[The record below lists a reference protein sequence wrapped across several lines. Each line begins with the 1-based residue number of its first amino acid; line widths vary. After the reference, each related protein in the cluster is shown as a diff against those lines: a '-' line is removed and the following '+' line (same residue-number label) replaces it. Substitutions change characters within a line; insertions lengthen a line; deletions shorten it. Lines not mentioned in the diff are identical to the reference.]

1 MSTDANAR
9 AAARPSLGHIPG
21 LDGIRALSVLAIIA
35 FHTGLNSVPG
45 GYYGVDAF
53 FVLSGFLI
61 TSLLVKEWGSSGTI
75 RLRRFWAG
83 RARRLLPALFLLV
96 TVMGIVMAFVP
107 TLLEAPHML
116 GYAIATVFY
125 FSNWYSA
132 HTSATYFSLSSGQS
146 PLLHTWS
153 LAIEEQFYLVWPLIV
168 LAVLKLGRGRLYARR
183 YAGGGSGGSAGH
195 ASARR
200 SRRRQERSVEIL
212 GGGTLTLAPAPAPAS
227 VDPEWERRRR
237 LQVLFGVACFGSLGS
252 ALAMVILAPNGYTT
266 RAYYGTD
273 CRAQA
278 LLVGAAISIGL
289 TLWREG
295 SSRQWFRTMAGV
307 LGIAGAAGT
316 AVLWTTVNENSV
328 FAFSGGFLI
337 ASLAAGGVVLACA
350 VAPRSLTVRL
360 LEPPPLPQ
368 WGRIS
373 YGMYL
378 WYWPV
383 LLVMTGQRLHWG
395 VYPLFL
401 ARVGITV
408 AIAALSYDLVEMP
421 IRRGALKNWRS
432 WVAAPIGAAAAITAI
447 FVSTLVP
454 VGAAQLA
461 GTPISIQLPASTTTT
476 TTTTTQP
483 AVAGQSTTSTL
494 PPTTT
499 TTTLP
504 PTYLSLPLPAS
515 TGKAANRPIKVLLVG
530 DSIAGTLG
538 VGLAQLADQ
547 SHYKMQFANE
557 GSPGCSLSMQ
567 QQIKT
572 LWYTLAPG
580 PPCSSTNPDA
590 LFATWRKWVDAYNP
604 DVVLYVARG
613 ETFDQEVGGKWQNLG
628 QSSFD
633 DYVASRYRD
642 AVNVLGSKGATVVL
656 MTSPY
661 YDSGTQ
667 PSGTPW
673 PEDAASRV
681 QIDNSTM
688 REVASTSTTGAGT
701 ALDGKVYVFDLN
713 TVVDPGGKYSATIGP
728 YNIRCNDGVH
738 FSQSGGEYVGLR
750 LLPDLVALGQAH
762 ATAAPG
768 GAWPGTMPP
777 STPSWFPSLPCQ

>member
-9 AAARPSLGHIPG
+9 GARPSLGHIRG

-83 RARRLLPALFLLV
+83 RARRLLPALFLLI

-107 TLLEAPHML
+107 SLLEAPHML

-125 FSNWYSA
+125 VSNWYST

-153 LAIEEQFYLVWPLIV
+153 LAIEEQFYLVWPLVV
-168 LAVLKLGRGRLYARR
+168 LAVLKLGRGRLYAWR
-183 YAGGGSGGSAGH
+183 YGGGQSGH
-195 ASARR
+195 AAPRRSWGRRARR
-200 SRRRQERSVEIL
+200 ERPIEIL
-212 GGGTLTLAPAPAPAS
+212 GGGTMVLKPAPAPAS

-237 LQVLFGVACFGSLGS
+237 LQVLFGVACFGSLAS
-252 ALAMVILAPNGYTT
+252 ALAMVFFAPNGYTT

-289 TLWREG
+289 TLWPEG
-295 SSRQWFRTMAGV
+295 SHRRWFRTSAGV
-307 LGIAGAAGT
+307 AGILGVAGT
-316 AVLWTTVNENSV
+316 ALLWTTVQENSV
-328 FAFSGGFLI
+328 FAFSGGFLL

-350 VAPRSLTVRL
+350 VAPRSIVVRL
-360 LEPPPLPQ
+360 LELPPLPQ

-421 IRRGALKNWRS
+421 IRRGALRHWRS
-432 WVAAPIGAAAAITAI
+432 WVAAPIGAAVAISAVLI
-447 FVSTLVP
+447 STLVP
-454 VGAAQLA
+454 VGATELVGKPIDIQTA
-461 GTPISIQLPASTTTT
+461 GAATAASTPTTQPVVPGQSTSSTVATSTTTT
-476 TTTTTQP
+476 VP
-483 AVAGQSTTSTL
+483 AR
-494 PPTTT
+494 
-499 TTTLP
+499 
-504 PTYLSLPLPAS
+504 TYLSLPLPPPSGQAD
-515 TGKAANRPIKVLLVG
+515 KPVKVLIVG
-530 DSIAGTLG
+530 DSVAGTLG
-538 VGLAQLADQ
+538 VGLADLANR
-547 SHYKMQFANE
+547 SHYEVQFANE
-557 GSPGCSLSMQ
+557 GSPGCSASMQ
-567 QQIKT
+567 EQIKV
-572 LWYTLAPG
+572 LWYTVPPN
-580 PPCSSTNPDA
+580 PPCSATNPDA

-613 ETFDQEVGGKWQNLG
+613 ETFDQEIGGTWQNLG
-628 QSSFD
+628 EASFD
-633 DYVASRYRD
+633 DYVASRYRE
-642 AVNVLGSKGATVVL
+642 AVNALGSRGATVVL

-661 YDSGTQ
+661 YDSGDQ
-667 PSGTPW
+667 AVGSPW
-673 PEDAASRV
+673 PEDAPARV
-681 QIDNSTM
+681 QIDNSTIHQ
-688 REVASTSTTGAGT
+688 VASASSTGAGT
-701 ALDGKVYVFDLN
+701 ATDGKVYVFDLN
-713 TVVDPGGKYSATIGP
+713 QLVDPSGKYSPTIGP

-738 FSQSGGEYVGLR
+738 FSESGGEYVGLR
-750 LLPDLVALGQAH
+750 LLPDLLALGQAH
-762 ATAAPG
+762 AFASPG

-777 STPSWFPSLPCQ
+777 STPSWFPNLPCQ

>member
-9 AAARPSLGHIPG
+9 GARPSLGHIPG
-21 LDGIRALSVLAIIA
+21 LDGVRALSVLAIIA

-107 TLLEAPHML
+107 TLLQAPHML
-116 GYAIATVFY
+116 GYAIASVFY
-125 FSNWYSA
+125 VSNWYST

-153 LAIEEQFYLVWPLIV
+153 LAIEEQFYLVWPLVV
-168 LAVLKLGRGRLYARR
+168 LAVLKLGRGRLYAWRS
-183 YAGGGSGGSAGH
+183 GSGRNRPRR
-195 ASARR
+195 ARGR
-200 SRRRQERSVEIL
+200 ARPVEIL
-212 GGGTLTLAPAPAPAS
+212 GGGSMVLTPAPAPAR

-237 LQVLFGVACFGSLGS
+237 LQVLFGVACFGSLAS
-252 ALAMVILAPNGYTT
+252 ALAMVLLAPNGYTT

-289 TLWREG
+289 TLWREASNRRG
-295 SSRQWFRTMAGV
+295 FKAFAGV
-307 LGIAGAAGT
+307 AGIVGVAGT
-316 AVLWTTVNENSV
+316 AVLWATVQETSV
-328 FAFSGGFLI
+328 FAFSGGFLL
-337 ASLAAGGVVLACA
+337 ASIAAGGVVLACA
-350 VAPRSLTVRL
+350 VAPRSLAVRL
-360 LEPPPLPQ
+360 LELPPLPQ

-421 IRRGALKNWRS
+421 IRRGALRHWRS
-432 WVAAPIGAAAAITAI
+432 WVAAPIGAVVAISAI

-454 VGAAQLA
+454 VGATELA
-461 GTPISIQLPASTTTT
+461 GSPISIQTLATSTTTT
-476 TTTTTQP
+476 TTPAVPGQP
-483 AVAGQSTTSTL
+483 ATSGA
-494 PPTTT
+494 PATTT
-499 TTTLP
+499 TTTP
-504 PTYLSLPLPAS
+504 PRTFLSLPLPTTTAK
-515 TGKAANRPIKVLLVG
+515 TIQPVKVLIVG

-538 VGLAQLADQ
+538 VGLADLAER
-547 SHYKMQFANE
+547 SHYQVQFANE
-557 GSPGCSLSMQ
+557 GDPGCSVSMQ
-567 QQIKT
+567 AEIKA
-572 LWYTLAPG
+572 LWYTLPPG
-580 PPCSSTNPDA
+580 APCSSTNPNA

-604 DVVLYVARG
+604 DVVLYLARG
-613 ETFDQEVGGKWQNLG
+613 ETFDQEIGGRWQNLG
-628 QSSFD
+628 QPSFD
-633 DYVASRYRD
+633 DYVTSRYREG
-642 AVNVLGSKGATVVL
+642 VSVLGSRGATVVL

-661 YDSGTQ
+661 YDSGASST
-667 PSGTPW
+667 GAAW
-673 PEDAASRV
+673 PEDDPGRV
-681 QIDNSTM
+681 QIDNSTI
-688 REVASTSTTGAGT
+688 RSVASTSTTGPGN
-701 ALDGKVYVFDLN
+701 GKVYVFDLN
-713 TVVDPGGKYSATIGP
+713 QVVDPTGKYSATVGP

-738 FSQSGGEYVGLR
+738 FTRSGGEFVGLK
-750 LLPDLVALGQAH
+750 LLPDLLALGQAH
-762 ATAAPG
+762 AATAPG

-777 STPSWFPSLPCQ
+777 STPLWFPSLPCQ

>member
-9 AAARPSLGHIPG
+9 GARTSLGHIPG
-21 LDGIRALSVLAIIA
+21 LDGVRALSVLAIIA

-61 TSLLVKEWGSSGTI
+61 TSLLVKEWGTSGTI

-107 TLLEAPHML
+107 TLLQAPHML

-125 FSNWYSA
+125 ASNWYSA
-132 HTSATYFSLSSGQS
+132 HTSASYFSLTSGQS

-153 LAIEEQFYLVWPLIV
+153 LAIEEQFYLVWPLVV
-168 LAVLKLGRGRLYARR
+168 LAVMKLGRGRLYAWR
-183 YAGGGSGGSAGH
+183 YRGGQGSRAGH
-195 ASARR
+195 TRGWGRR
-200 SRRRQERSVEIL
+200 PRQDRSVEIL
-212 GGGTLTLAPAPAPAS
+212 GGGSMVLTPAPVPAA

-237 LQVLFGVACFGSLGS
+237 LQVLFGVTCFGSLAS
-252 ALAMVILAPNGYTT
+252 ALWMVFLAPNGYTT

-295 SSRQWFRTMAGV
+295 THRQWFKTFAGV
-307 LGIAGAAGT
+307 AGILGVAGSAL
-316 AVLWTTVNENSV
+316 LWTTVNENSV
-328 FAFSGGFLI
+328 FAFSGGFLL

-350 VAPRSLTVRL
+350 VAPRSIAVRL
-360 LEPPPLPQ
+360 LELPPLPQ

-421 IRRGALKNWRS
+421 IRRGALRHWRS
-432 WVAAPIGAAAAITAI
+432 WVAAPIGAAAAISAI
-447 FVSTLVP
+447 FISTLVP
-454 VGAAQLA
+454 VGATELA
-461 GTPISIQLPASTTTT
+461 GSPISVPTLVTSTTT

-483 AVAGQSTTSTL
+483 VAPGQSTTSTVA
-494 PPTTT
+494 TTT
-499 TTTLP
+499 TTAP
-504 PTYLSLPLPAS
+504 PPQTFLSLPLPPS
-515 TGKAANRPIKVLLVG
+515 TGKTDKPVKVLIVG

-538 VGLAQLADQ
+538 VGLADLANR
-547 SHYKMQFANE
+547 SHYNVQFANE
-557 GSPGCSLSMQ
+557 GDPGCSVSMQ
-567 QQIKT
+567 AQIKA
-572 LWYTLAPG
+572 LWYTLPPG
-580 PPCSSTNPDA
+580 KPCSSSNPDS
-590 LFATWRKWVDAYNP
+590 LFTAWRKWVDAYNP
-604 DVVLYVARG
+604 DVVVYVARG
-613 ETFDQEVGGKWQNLG
+613 ETFDQEIGGKWQNLG
-628 QSSFD
+628 QSAFD
-633 DYVASRYRD
+633 DYVTSRYREG
-642 AVNVLGSKGATVVL
+642 VSVLGARGATVVL
-656 MTSPY
+656 MTTPF
-661 YDSGTQ
+661 YDSGAS
-667 PSGTPW
+667 PSGGPW
-673 PEDAASRV
+673 PEDAPNRV
-681 QIDNSTM
+681 QIDNSTI
-688 REVASTSTTGAGT
+688 RQVASTSTTGTGT
-701 ALDGKVYVFDLN
+701 ATAGKVYVFDLN
-713 TVVDPGGKYSATIGP
+713 QVVDPSGKYSPTIGP

-750 LLPDLVALGQAH
+750 LLPDLLALGQAH
-762 ATAAPG
+762 ADSSPG
-768 GAWPGTMPP
+768 GAWPGTMPA
-777 STPSWFPSLPCQ
+777 STPPWFPSLPCQ

>member
-9 AAARPSLGHIPG
+9 GARPSLGHIPG
-21 LDGIRALSVLAIIA
+21 LDGVRALSVLAIIA

-61 TSLLVKEWGSSGTI
+61 TSLLVKEWGSTGTV

-107 TLLEAPHML
+107 TLLQAPHML

-125 FSNWYSA
+125 VSNWYST

-153 LAIEEQFYLVWPLIV
+153 LAIEEQFYLVWPLVV
-168 LAVLKLGRGRLYARR
+168 LAVLKLGRGRLYAWR
-183 YAGGGSGGSAGH
+183 YGGGKAPRQ
-195 ASARR
+195 ARG
-200 SRRRQERSVEIL
+200 RRARQERSIEIL
-212 GGGTLTLAPAPAPAS
+212 GGGSMVLTPARAPAS

-237 LQVLFGVACFGSLGS
+237 LQALFGVACFGSLAS
-252 ALAMVILAPNGYTT
+252 ALVMVVLAPNGYTT

-295 SSRQWFRTMAGV
+295 SHRQWFKTFAGLAGI
-307 LGIAGAAGT
+307 LGVAGS
-316 AVLWTTVNENSV
+316 AVLWSTVQENSI
-328 FAFSGGFLI
+328 FAFSGGFLL

-350 VAPRSLTVRL
+350 VAPRSIAVRL
-360 LEPPPLPQ
+360 LELPPLPQ

-383 LLVMTGQRLHWG
+383 LLVMTPQRLHWG

-432 WVAAPIGAAAAITAI
+432 WVAAPIGAAAAISAI
-447 FVSTLVP
+447 FISTLVP
-454 VGAAQLA
+454 VGATELV
-461 GTPISIQLPASTTTT
+461 GTPISIQTPPPSTS

-483 AVAGQSTTSTL
+483 VAPGQSTTSTVA
-494 PPTTT
+494 TTT
-499 TTTLP
+499 TTTP
-504 PTYLSLPLPAS
+504 PPQTYLSLPLPPS
-515 TGKAANRPIKVLLVG
+515 TGKADKPVKVLIVG

-538 VGLAQLADQ
+538 VGLADLANR
-547 SHYKMQFANE
+547 SHYKVQFANE
-557 GSPGCSLSMQ
+557 GDPGCSVSMQ
-567 QQIKT
+567 AQIKA
-572 LWYTLAPG
+572 LWYTLPPG
-580 PPCSSTNPDA
+580 PPCSTTNPDS
-590 LFATWRKWVDAYNP
+590 LFTTWRKWVDAYNP

-613 ETFDQEVGGKWQNLG
+613 ETFDQQIAGKWQNLG
-628 QSSFD
+628 QASFD
-633 DYVASRYRD
+633 DYVTGRYREG
-642 AVNVLGSKGATVVL
+642 VTVLGSRGATVVL
-656 MTSPY
+656 MTSPFY
-661 YDSGTQ
+661 NSGASPT
-667 PSGTPW
+667 GAAW
-673 PEDAASRV
+673 PEDAPSRV
-681 QIDNSTM
+681 QIDNTTI
-688 REVASTSTTGAGT
+688 RAVASTTTTGAGT
-701 ALDGKVYVFDLN
+701 TTDGKVYVFDLN
-713 TVVDPGGKYSATIGP
+713 QVADPSGKYSPTIGP

-738 FSQSGGEYVGLR
+738 FSQSGGEYIGLR
-750 LLPDLVALGQAH
+750 LLPDLLVLGQPH
-762 ATAAPG
+762 ATGSPG